1 MLVALVID
9 LRTETWGK
17 IIMRVGIALIVF
29 FAVYTAV
36 LYAILFS
43 AGSEG
48 VLTGSELAIQIVTIF
63 SVGITVTVAG
73 AILRDIGKEMG
84 EIRKAIETRS
94 HSE

>member
-1 MLVALVID
+1 VID